1 MVVPGMRWQESVRAP
16 NKNPFLEEAMQAID
30 TKADSKISAKSNG
43 AAAKLPHLVTELP
56 GPKAK
61 QLVERDAA
69 VVSPSY
75 TRDYPLVAK
84 IGRGAMIEDVDGN
97 TFLDF
102 AAGIAVCAT
111 GHCHPDVVAA
121 IQKQASELIHM
132 SGTDFYYPNLVEL
145 AEKLASI
152 APGKTPKRVYF
163 GNSGAE
169 AIEAAIKLV
178 KYHTK
183 RDKLIAFH
191 GSFHGRTMG
200 ALSLTASRSIQ
211 RKGFGTLLSGVFHMP
226 FPDTYRGTY
235 GIRPES
241 ASADCLSY
249 LENELFRRRVD
260 PEEVAGIFI
269 EPIQGEGGYLPAPA
283 DFLQGLQR
291 ICRKYGIMFV
301 ADEVQSG
308 MGRTGK
314 WWASDHAGIEP
325 DIICTAKG
333 IASGMPLSAII
344 ARADVMNWVPGAHA
358 STFGGNPVC
367 IAASIATLG
376 LLERQY
382 MANAARMGDYIMKR
396 TADWREKHK
405 IVGEVRGRG
414 LMIGIEF
421 VRDQKTK
428 EKATDLRNKLVQ
440 MAFHKGLLVLG
451 SGDTTLRLC
460 PSLVIDEAQADF
472 ALDTL
477 ESCITELERS
487 L

>member
-43 AAAKLPHLVTELP
+43 ARAKLPHLVTELP

-111 GHCHPDVVAA
+111 GHCHPEVVAA

-191 GSFHGRTMG
+191 GAFHGRTMG

-367 IAASIATLG
+367 IAGSIATLG

-396 TADWREKHK
+396 TADWTEKHK
-405 IVGEVRGRG
+405 IVGQVRGKG

-460 PSLVIDEAQADF
+460 PPLLIDEAQADF

-477 ESCITELERS
+477 EACINELERG

>member
-1 MVVPGMRWQESVRAP
+1 VRAP
-16 NKNPFLEEAMQAID
+16 NKNRISEEMMQAID
-30 TKADSKISAKSNG
+30 VKSDVNTG
-43 AAAKLPHLVTELP
+43 STTAKLPKLVTSLP

-61 QLVERDAA
+61 QIVDRDHA
-69 VVSPSY
+69 VLSLSY

-84 IGRGAMIEDVDGN
+84 TGHGAMVEDVDGN

-102 AAGIAVCAT
+102 AAGIAVVAT
-111 GHCHPDVVAA
+111 GHCHPEVVAA
-121 IQKQASELIHM
+121 IQKQAAELIHM

-145 AEKLASI
+145 AEKLAAI
-152 APGKTPKRVYF
+152 APGKEKKRVYF
-163 GNSGAE
+163 GNSGTE

-200 ALSLTASRSIQ
+200 SLSLTASRSIQ

-283 DFLQGLQR
+283 EFLQGLQK
-291 ICRKYGIMFV
+291 ICRKHGIMFV

-333 IASGMPLSAII
+333 IASGMPLSAMI

-367 IAASIATLG
+367 IAASLATVG

-405 IVGEVRGRG
+405 IVGEVRGKG
-414 LMIGIEF
+414 LMIGIEL

-460 PSLVIDEAQADF
+460 PPLLIDEAQADF
-472 ALDTL
+472 ALNTL
-477 ESCITELERS
+477 DSCITELERG

>member
-1 MVVPGMRWQESVRAP
+1 
-16 NKNPFLEEAMQAID
+16 MQAID
-30 TKADSKISAKSNG
+30 TKVESKIE
-43 AAAKLPHLVTELP
+43 AKLPHLVTALP

-61 QLVERDAA
+61 KLVDRDHQ

-84 IGRGAMIEDVDGN
+84 TGRGAMVEDVDGN
-97 TFLDF
+97 RFLDF
-102 AAGIAVCAT
+102 AAGIAVVAT
-111 GHCHPDVVAA
+111 GHCHPEVVAA
-121 IQKQASELIHM
+121 IQKQAAELIHM
-132 SGTDFYYPNLVEL
+132 SGTDFYYPSLVDL

-152 APGKTPKRVYF
+152 TPGKGAKRVYF

-178 KYHTK
+178 KFHTK

-191 GSFHGRTMG
+191 GAFHGRTMG
-200 ALSLTASRSIQ
+200 ALSLTASRAVQ

-235 GIRPES
+235 GVRPEH

-260 PEEVAGIFI
+260 PDEVAGIFI

-283 DFLQGLQR
+283 EFLQGLQR
-291 ICRKYGIMFV
+291 ICRKHGILLV

-314 WWASDHAGIEP
+314 WWASDHAEIEP

-344 ARADVMNWVPGAHA
+344 ARADVMNWTPGAHA

-367 IAASIATLG
+367 IAASLATLD
-376 LLERQY
+376 LLERSY
-382 MANAARMGDYIMKR
+382 MANAARMGEFIMR
-396 TADWREKHK
+396 QTADWTERHK
-405 IVGEVRGRG
+405 IVGQVRGKG

-428 EKATDLRNKLVQ
+428 ERAGDLRNRMVQ

-460 PSLVIDEAQADF
+460 PPLLVDEEQISF
-472 ALDTL
+472 ALRTL
-477 ESCITELERS
+477 DGIISEVEGTL
-487 L
+487 